1 MVTLRIELDE
11 RTAERLR
18 KHAERAGLTLEDL
31 AAETLREQA
40 ENDESGFV
48 EAHRAKAL
56 KYGLEPD
63 DPLLDLIGL
72 MGNASDDAVAATK
85 DALDDFYRNHL
96 DSPR

>member
-1 MVTLRIELDE
+1 MVTLRIEVDE

-18 KHAERAGLTLEDL
+18 ERAKRAGLTLEGL

-40 ENDESGFV
+40 ESDDPDFV
-48 EAHRAKAL
+48 ETRRAKAL
-56 KYGLEPD
+56 KYGLELD

-72 MGNASDDAVAATK
+72 MGNASDDAVTATR
-85 DALDDFYRNHL
+85 DALDDFYRSHL